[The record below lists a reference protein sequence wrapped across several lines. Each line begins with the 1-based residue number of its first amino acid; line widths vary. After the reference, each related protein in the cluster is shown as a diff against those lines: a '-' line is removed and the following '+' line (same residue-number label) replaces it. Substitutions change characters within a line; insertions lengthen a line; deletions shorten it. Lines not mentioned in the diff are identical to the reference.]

1 MSRTKKYVAG
11 LYCRLSKDDGNSVE
25 SMSIWSQKVMLKQYA
40 ESNGIAIYDYY
51 VDDGYSGT
59 NFERPSFKKMITDI
73 ENGKIN
79 CVITK
84 DLSRLGRN
92 YLQSGAYIEMYFPQK
107 NIRYIAITDGIDT
120 LNSNQNDIMPFKNI
134 LNEMYAKDTSKKVK
148 SAIQS
153 RMREGTYIG
162 SKAPFGYL
170 KDPNNKRRLIIDEKT
185 KPIIELIYKL
195 CLEGK
200 GTQLISQELMKR
212 KIPRPSAFVE
222 NAEKLYGLTEEN
234 KYQWSH
240 RMVLNVLRDPVYCGN
255 MARNKRPTLS
265 FKNSKRMYIPK
276 SDYIYARNT
285 HEGIVSEEVWEQV
298 QTMVDK
304 RKCNNK
310 KGLYYDNIFQ
320 GLVRC
325 PKCGYALTPKTD
337 YRLKKKELIDFV
349 HFSCSTYKKYGVNA
363 CSSHRIEARDLYNIV
378 LEDIQYHGSMALSAK
393 EDFVEKI
400 IEKIEVEKIDE
411 GKELSNKLELKKNQL
426 AELDRSYEQLYE
438 DRLEGNITERNFNL
452 MNVSISKKQDKLIE
466 EIKVLEGDIEVSF
479 ETEDNYKKFMNN
491 ISKYAKIKSLNRYIL
506 NQIIDK
512 IYVYDKEEIDGQIS
526 QKVEIHY
533 KFIGKLNWPLRTTH
547 QIFLKGQAGLLGRE
561 MRIRKSIYLDM

>member
-1 MSRTKKYVAG
+1 MGRTKKYVAG

-40 ESNGIAIYDYY
+40 ESNSIAIYDYY
-51 VDDGYSGT
+51 VDDGFSGT

-195 CLEGK
+195 CLEGN

-265 FKNSKRMYIPK
+265 FKNSKRLYIPK
-276 SDYIYARNT
+276 SDYIYAKNT
-285 HEGIVSEEVWEQV
+285 HEGIVSEEIWEQV

-512 IYVYDKEEIDGQIS
+512 IYVFDKEEIDGQIS

-533 KFIGKLNWPLRTTH
+533 KFIGKLN
-547 QIFLKGQAGLLGRE
+547 
-561 MRIRKSIYLDM
+561 

>member
-1 MSRTKKYVAG
+1 MGRTKKYVAG

-40 ESNGIAIYDYY
+40 ESNSIAIYDYY

-200 GTQLISQELMKR
+200 GTQLISQELMRR

-265 FKNSKRMYIPK
+265 FKNSKRLYIPK
-276 SDYIYARNT
+276 SDYIYAKNT
-285 HEGIVSEEVWEQV
+285 HEGIVSEEIWEQV
-298 QTMVDK
+298 QTMIDK

-506 NQIIDK
+506 NQVIDK

-533 KFIGKLNWPLRTTH
+533 KFIGKLN
-547 QIFLKGQAGLLGRE
+547 
-561 MRIRKSIYLDM
+561 

>member
-25 SMSIWSQKVMLKQYA
+25 SMSIWSQKVMLKQFA
-40 ESNGIAIYDYY
+40 ESNSIAIYDYY

-285 HEGIVSEEVWEQV
+285 HEGIVSEEIWEQV

-378 LEDIQYHGSMALSAK
+378 LEDIQYHGNMALSAK

-466 EIKVLEGDIEVSF
+466 EIKVLEGDIEVFF

-506 NQIIDK
+506 NQVIDK

-533 KFIGKLNWPLRTTH
+533 KFIGKLN
-547 QIFLKGQAGLLGRE
+547 
-561 MRIRKSIYLDM
+561 

>member
-1 MSRTKKYVAG
+1 MGRTKKYVAG

-40 ESNGIAIYDYY
+40 ESNSIAIYDYY

-479 ETEDNYKKFMNN
+479 ETEDNYKKFMDN

-533 KFIGKLNWPLRTTH
+533 KFIGKLN
-547 QIFLKGQAGLLGRE
+547 
-561 MRIRKSIYLDM
+561 

>member
-25 SMSIWSQKVMLKQYA
+25 SMSIWSQKVMLKQFA
-40 ESNGIAIYDYY
+40 ESNSIAIYDYY

-170 KDPNNKRRLIIDEKT
+170 KNPDNKRRLIIDEKT

-276 SDYIYARNT
+276 SDYIYAKDT
-285 HEGIVSEEVWEQV
+285 HEGIVSEEIWEQV
-298 QTMVDK
+298 QTMIDK

-378 LEDIQYHGSMALSAK
+378 LEDIQYHGNMALSAK

-533 KFIGKLNWPLRTTH
+533 KFIGKLN
-547 QIFLKGQAGLLGRE
+547 
-561 MRIRKSIYLDM
+561 

>member
-1 MSRTKKYVAG
+1 MGRTKKYVAG

-40 ESNGIAIYDYY
+40 ESNSIAIYDYY

-265 FKNSKRMYIPK
+265 FKNSKRLYIPK
-276 SDYIYARNT
+276 SDYIYAKNT

-479 ETEDNYKKFMNN
+479 ETEDNYKKFMDN

-533 KFIGKLNWPLRTTH
+533 KFIGKLN
-547 QIFLKGQAGLLGRE
+547 
-561 MRIRKSIYLDM
+561 

>member
-25 SMSIWSQKVMLKQYA
+25 SMSIWSQKVMLKQFA
-40 ESNGIAIYDYY
+40 ESNSIAIYDYY

-170 KDPNNKRRLIIDEKT
+170 KDPDNKRRLIIDEKT

-276 SDYIYARNT
+276 SDYIYAKDT
-285 HEGIVSEEVWEQV
+285 HEGIVSEEIWEQV
-298 QTMVDK
+298 QTMIDK

-325 PKCGYALTPKTD
+325 PRCGYTLTPKTD

-378 LEDIQYHGSMALSAK
+378 LEDIQYHGNMALSAK

-533 KFIGKLNWPLRTTH
+533 KFIGKLN
-547 QIFLKGQAGLLGRE
+547 
-561 MRIRKSIYLDM
+561 

>member
-1 MSRTKKYVAG
+1 MKLSRTKKYVAG

-25 SMSIWSQKVMLKQYA
+25 SMSIWSQKVMLKQFA
-40 ESNGIAIYDYY
+40 ESNSIAIYDYY

-533 KFIGKLNWPLRTTH
+533 KFIGKLN
-547 QIFLKGQAGLLGRE
+547 
-561 MRIRKSIYLDM
+561 

>member
-1 MSRTKKYVAG
+1 MGRTKKYVAG

-25 SMSIWSQKVMLKQYA
+25 SMSIWSQKVMLKQFA

-533 KFIGKLNWPLRTTH
+533 KFIGKLN
-547 QIFLKGQAGLLGRE
+547 
-561 MRIRKSIYLDM
+561 

>member
-40 ESNGIAIYDYY
+40 ESNSIAIYDYY

-265 FKNSKRMYIPK
+265 FKNSKRLYIPK
-276 SDYIYARNT
+276 SDYIYAKNT
-285 HEGIVSEEVWEQV
+285 HEGIVSEEIWEQV
-298 QTMVDK
+298 QTMIDK

-378 LEDIQYHGSMALSAK
+378 LEDIQYHGNMALSAK

-533 KFIGKLNWPLRTTH
+533 KFIGKLN
-547 QIFLKGQAGLLGRE
+547 
-561 MRIRKSIYLDM
+561 

>member
-1 MSRTKKYVAG
+1 MGRTKKYVAG

-40 ESNGIAIYDYY
+40 ESNNIAIYDYY

-200 GTQLISQELMKR
+200 GTQLISQELMSR

-276 SDYIYARNT
+276 SDYIYAKDT
-285 HEGIVSEEVWEQV
+285 HEGIVSEEIWEQV
-298 QTMVDK
+298 QTMIDK

-533 KFIGKLNWPLRTTH
+533 KFIGKLN
-547 QIFLKGQAGLLGRE
+547 
-561 MRIRKSIYLDM
+561 

>member
-1 MSRTKKYVAG
+1 MGRTKKYVAG

-40 ESNGIAIYDYY
+40 ESNSIAIYDYY

-200 GTQLISQELMKR
+200 GTQLISQELMRR

-276 SDYIYARNT
+276 SDYIYAKDT
-285 HEGIVSEEVWEQV
+285 HEGIVSEEIWEQV
-298 QTMVDK
+298 QTMIDK

-479 ETEDNYKKFMNN
+479 ETEDNYKKFMDN

-533 KFIGKLNWPLRTTH
+533 KFIGKLN
-547 QIFLKGQAGLLGRE
+547 
-561 MRIRKSIYLDM
+561 

>member
-1 MSRTKKYVAG
+1 MGRTKKYVAG

-25 SMSIWSQKVMLKQYA
+25 SMSIWSQKVMLKQFA
-40 ESNGIAIYDYY
+40 ESNSIAIYDYY

-170 KDPNNKRRLIIDEKT
+170 KDHNNKRRLIIDEKT

-265 FKNSKRMYIPK
+265 FKNSKRLYIPK
-276 SDYIYARNT
+276 SDYIYAKDT
-285 HEGIVSEEVWEQV
+285 HEGIVSEEIWEQV
-298 QTMVDK
+298 QTMIDK

-378 LEDIQYHGSMALSAK
+378 LEDIQYHGNMALSAK

-438 DRLEGNITERNFNL
+438 DRLDGNITERNFNL

-466 EIKVLEGDIEVSF
+466 EIKLLEGDIEVSF
-479 ETEDNYKKFMNN
+479 ETEDNYKKFMDN

-533 KFIGKLNWPLRTTH
+533 KFIGKLN
-547 QIFLKGQAGLLGRE
+547 
-561 MRIRKSIYLDM
+561 

>member
-25 SMSIWSQKVMLKQYA
+25 SMSIWSQKVMLKQFA
-40 ESNGIAIYDYY
+40 ESNNIAIYDYY

-107 NIRYIAITDGIDT
+107 NIRYIAVTDGIDT

-265 FKNSKRMYIPK
+265 FKNSKRLYIPK
-276 SDYIYARNT
+276 SDYIYAKDT
-285 HEGIVSEEVWEQV
+285 HEGIVSEEIWEQV
-298 QTMVDK
+298 QTMIDK

-479 ETEDNYKKFMNN
+479 ETEDNYKKFMDN

-533 KFIGKLNWPLRTTH
+533 KFIGKLN
-547 QIFLKGQAGLLGRE
+547 
-561 MRIRKSIYLDM
+561 

>member
-1 MSRTKKYVAG
+1 MGRTKKYVAG

-25 SMSIWSQKVMLKQYA
+25 SMSIWSQKVMLKQFA
-40 ESNGIAIYDYY
+40 ESNSIAIYDYY

-276 SDYIYARNT
+276 SDYIYAKDT
-285 HEGIVSEEVWEQV
+285 HEGIVSEEIWEQV
-298 QTMVDK
+298 QTMIDK

-533 KFIGKLNWPLRTTH
+533 KFIGKLN
-547 QIFLKGQAGLLGRE
+547 
-561 MRIRKSIYLDM
+561 

>member
-25 SMSIWSQKVMLKQYA
+25 SMSIWSQKVMLKQFA
-40 ESNGIAIYDYY
+40 ESNSIAIYDYY

-170 KDPNNKRRLIIDEKT
+170 KDSNNKRRLIIDEKT

-240 RMVLNVLRDPVYCGN
+240 RMVLNVLRNPVYCGN

-276 SDYIYARNT
+276 SDYIYAKET
-285 HEGIVSEEVWEQV
+285 HEGIVSEEIWEQV
-298 QTMVDK
+298 QTMIDK

-378 LEDIQYHGSMALSAK
+378 LEDIQYHGNMALSAK

-533 KFIGKLNWPLRTTH
+533 KFIGKLN
-547 QIFLKGQAGLLGRE
+547 
-561 MRIRKSIYLDM
+561 

>member
-25 SMSIWSQKVMLKQYA
+25 SMSIWSQKVMLKQFA
-40 ESNGIAIYDYY
+40 ESNSIAIYDYY

-170 KDPNNKRRLIIDEKT
+170 KDPDNKRRLIIDEKT

-276 SDYIYARNT
+276 SDYIYAKDT
-285 HEGIVSEEVWEQV
+285 HEGIVSEEIWEQV
-298 QTMVDK
+298 QTMIDK

-378 LEDIQYHGSMALSAK
+378 LEDIQYHGNMALSAK

-491 ISKYAKIKSLNRYIL
+491 ISKYAKIKSINRYIL

-533 KFIGKLNWPLRTTH
+533 KFIGKLN
-547 QIFLKGQAGLLGRE
+547 
-561 MRIRKSIYLDM
+561 

>member
-1 MSRTKKYVAG
+1 MGRTKKYVAG

-40 ESNGIAIYDYY
+40 ESNNIAIYDYY

-134 LNEMYAKDTSKKVK
+134 LNEIYAKDTSKKVK

-265 FKNSKRMYIPK
+265 FKNSKRLYIPK
-276 SDYIYARNT
+276 SDYIYAKDT
-285 HEGIVSEEVWEQV
+285 HEGIVSEEIWEQV
-298 QTMVDK
+298 QTMIDK

-378 LEDIQYHGSMALSAK
+378 LEDIQYHGNMALSAK

-438 DRLEGNITERNFNL
+438 DRLDGNITERNFNL

-466 EIKVLEGDIEVSF
+466 EIKLLEGDIEVSF

-533 KFIGKLNWPLRTTH
+533 KFIGKLN
-547 QIFLKGQAGLLGRE
+547 
-561 MRIRKSIYLDM
+561 

>member
-1 MSRTKKYVAG
+1 MGRTKKYVAG

-265 FKNSKRMYIPK
+265 FKNSKRLYIPK
-276 SDYIYARNT
+276 SDYIYAKNT
-285 HEGIVSEEVWEQV
+285 HEGIVSEEIWEQV

-512 IYVYDKEEIDGQIS
+512 IYVFDKEEIDGQIS

-533 KFIGKLNWPLRTTH
+533 KFIGKLN
-547 QIFLKGQAGLLGRE
+547 
-561 MRIRKSIYLDM
+561 

>member
-1 MSRTKKYVAG
+1 MGRTKKYVAG

-40 ESNGIAIYDYY
+40 ESNSIAIYDYY

-200 GTQLISQELMKR
+200 GTQLISQELMNR

-276 SDYIYARNT
+276 SDYIYAKDT
-285 HEGIVSEEVWEQV
+285 HEGIVSEEIWEQV
-298 QTMVDK
+298 QTMIDK

-533 KFIGKLNWPLRTTH
+533 KFIGKLN
-547 QIFLKGQAGLLGRE
+547 
-561 MRIRKSIYLDM
+561 

>member
-25 SMSIWSQKVMLKQYA
+25 SMSIWSQKVMLKQFA
-40 ESNGIAIYDYY
+40 ESNSIAIYDYY

-276 SDYIYARNT
+276 SDYIYAKDT
-285 HEGIVSEEVWEQV
+285 HEGIVSEEIWEQV
-298 QTMVDK
+298 QTMIDK

-479 ETEDNYKKFMNN
+479 EAEDNYKKFMNN

-533 KFIGKLNWPLRTTH
+533 KFIGKLN
-547 QIFLKGQAGLLGRE
+547 
-561 MRIRKSIYLDM
+561 

>member
-1 MSRTKKYVAG
+1 MGRTKKYVAG

-40 ESNGIAIYDYY
+40 ESNSIAIYDYY

-200 GTQLISQELMKR
+200 GTQLISQELMNR

-298 QTMVDK
+298 QTMIDK

-533 KFIGKLNWPLRTTH
+533 KFIGKLN
-547 QIFLKGQAGLLGRE
+547 
-561 MRIRKSIYLDM
+561 

>member
-25 SMSIWSQKVMLKQYA
+25 SMSIWSQKVMLKQFA
-40 ESNGIAIYDYY
+40 ESNSIAIYDYY

-84 DLSRLGRN
+84 DLSKLGRN

-170 KDPNNKRRLIIDEKT
+170 KDPDNKRRLIIDEKT

-276 SDYIYARNT
+276 SDYIYAKDT
-285 HEGIVSEEVWEQV
+285 HEGIVSEEIWEQV
-298 QTMVDK
+298 QTMIDK

-378 LEDIQYHGSMALSAK
+378 LEDIQYHGNMALSAK

-533 KFIGKLNWPLRTTH
+533 KFIGKLN
-547 QIFLKGQAGLLGRE
+547 
-561 MRIRKSIYLDM
+561 

>member
-1 MSRTKKYVAG
+1 LSRTKKYVAG

-25 SMSIWSQKVMLKQYA
+25 SMSIWSQKVMLKQFA
-40 ESNGIAIYDYY
+40 ESNSIAIYDYY

-170 KDPNNKRRLIIDEKT
+170 KDPDNKRRLIIDEKT

-276 SDYIYARNT
+276 SDYIYAKDT
-285 HEGIVSEEVWEQV
+285 HEGIVSEEIWEQV
-298 QTMVDK
+298 QTMIDK

-378 LEDIQYHGSMALSAK
+378 LEDIQYHGNMALSAK

-438 DRLEGNITERNFNL
+438 DRLEGNITESNFNL

-533 KFIGKLNWPLRTTH
+533 KFIGKLN
-547 QIFLKGQAGLLGRE
+547 
-561 MRIRKSIYLDM
+561 

>member
-11 LYCRLSKDDGNSVE
+11 LYRRVSKDDGNSVE
-25 SMSIWSQKVMLKQYA
+25 SMSIWSQKVMLKQFA
-40 ESNGIAIYDYY
+40 ESNSIAIYDYY

-170 KDPNNKRRLIIDEKT
+170 KDPDNKRRLIIDEKT

-276 SDYIYARNT
+276 SDYIYAKDT
-285 HEGIVSEEVWEQV
+285 HEGIVSEEIWEQV
-298 QTMVDK
+298 QTMIDK

-378 LEDIQYHGSMALSAK
+378 LEDIQYHGNMALSAK

-533 KFIGKLNWPLRTTH
+533 KFIGKLN
-547 QIFLKGQAGLLGRE
+547 
-561 MRIRKSIYLDM
+561 

>member
-1 MSRTKKYVAG
+1 MGRTKKYVAG

-25 SMSIWSQKVMLKQYA
+25 SMSIWSQKVMLKQFA
-40 ESNGIAIYDYY
+40 ESNSIAIYDYY

-506 NQIIDK
+506 NQVIDK

-547 QIFLKGQAGLLGRE
+547 QT
-561 MRIRKSIYLDM
+561 

>member
-25 SMSIWSQKVMLKQYA
+25 SMSIWSQKVMLKQFA
-40 ESNGIAIYDYY
+40 ESNSIAIYDYY

-92 YLQSGAYIEMYFPQK
+92 CLQSGAYIEMYFPQK

-170 KDPNNKRRLIIDEKT
+170 KDPDNKRRLIIDEKT

-276 SDYIYARNT
+276 SDYIYAKDT
-285 HEGIVSEEVWEQV
+285 HEGIVSEEIWEQV
-298 QTMVDK
+298 QTMIDK

-378 LEDIQYHGSMALSAK
+378 LEDIQYHGNMALSAK

-411 GKELSNKLELKKNQL
+411 GKELSNKLELKKDQL

-533 KFIGKLNWPLRTTH
+533 KFIGKLN
-547 QIFLKGQAGLLGRE
+547 
-561 MRIRKSIYLDM
+561 

>member
-40 ESNGIAIYDYY
+40 ESNNIAIYDYY

-276 SDYIYARNT
+276 SDYIYAKDT
-285 HEGIVSEEVWEQV
+285 HEGIVSEEIWEQV
-298 QTMVDK
+298 QTMIDK

-479 ETEDNYKKFMNN
+479 ETEDNYKKFMDN

-547 QIFLKGQAGLLGRE
+547 QT
-561 MRIRKSIYLDM
+561 

>member
-1 MSRTKKYVAG
+1 LKLGRTKKYVAG

-25 SMSIWSQKVMLKQYA
+25 SMSIWSQKVMLKQFA

-276 SDYIYARNT
+276 SDYIYAKDT
-285 HEGIVSEEVWEQV
+285 HEGIVSEEIWGQV
-298 QTMVDK
+298 QTMIDK

-411 GKELSNKLELKKNQL
+411 EKELSNKLELKKNQL

-479 ETEDNYKKFMNN
+479 ETEDNYKKFMDN

-533 KFIGKLNWPLRTTH
+533 KFIGKLN
-547 QIFLKGQAGLLGRE
+547 
-561 MRIRKSIYLDM
+561 

>member
-1 MSRTKKYVAG
+1 MKLSRTKKYVAG

-25 SMSIWSQKVMLKQYA
+25 SMSIWSQKVMLKQFA
-40 ESNGIAIYDYY
+40 ESNSIAIYDYY

-170 KDPNNKRRLIIDEKT
+170 KDPDNKRRLIIDEKT

-276 SDYIYARNT
+276 SDYIYAKDT
-285 HEGIVSEEVWEQV
+285 HEGIVSEEIWEQV
-298 QTMVDK
+298 QTMIDK

-378 LEDIQYHGSMALSAK
+378 LEDIQYHGNMALSAK

-533 KFIGKLNWPLRTTH
+533 KFIGKLN
-547 QIFLKGQAGLLGRE
+547 
-561 MRIRKSIYLDM
+561 